1 MKKNRL
7 FAPFLM
13 LLAGAVAS
21 IVMRYF
27 RYSTGEMLPILL
39 CVLVIFYFA
48 GCFIQK
54 KITSFMEQIKAE
66 EEKKGEVVEKEVPEG
81 DEESSEEGTGEKTNS
96 R

>member
-1 MKKNRL
+1 MKKSRL

-39 CVLVIFYFA
+39 GVLIIFYFV
-48 GCFIQK
+48 GCLIQK
-54 KITSFMEQIKAE
+54 KVTAFMDQIRE
-66 EEKKGEVVEKEVPEG
+66 EEAKAGEVVEKEVPE
-81 DEESSEEGTGEKTNS
+81 EASEEGEPDEMAS
-96 R
+96 DR

>member
-39 CVLVIFYFA
+39 VVLIIFYFA
-48 GCFIQK
+48 GCLIQK
-54 KITSFMEQIKAE
+54 KVTAFMEQIRE
-66 EEKKGEVVEKEVPEG
+66 EEAKEGEVVEKEVPE
-81 DEESSEEGTGEKTNS
+81 DEGSEEEETGEKANN

>member
-39 CVLVIFYFA
+39 CVLIVFYFG
-48 GCFIQK
+48 GCLIQK
-54 KITSFMEQIKAE
+54 KISAFVEQIKE
-66 EEKKGEVVEKEVPEG
+66 EEAKEGEVVEKEIPEEDDG
-81 DEESSEEGTGEKTNS
+81 ASEEGVSEKANS

>member
-39 CVLVIFYFA
+39 CVLIIFYFG

-54 KITSFMEQIKAE
+54 KITAFMKQIKE
-66 EEKKGEVVEKEVPEG
+66 EEAKEGEVVEKELSG
-81 DEESSEEGTGEKTNS
+81 EEGEETGYDAGENANN

>member
-39 CVLVIFYFA
+39 LVLIIFYFG
-48 GCFIQK
+48 GCLIQK
-54 KITSFMEQIKAE
+54 KVNAFVEQIKKE
-66 EEKKGEVVEKEVPEG
+66 EAKEGEVVEKEVPE
-81 DEESSEEGTGEKTNS
+81 EEAEEEGVSEKANN

>member
-39 CVLVIFYFA
+39 LVLIIFYFV
-48 GCFIQK
+48 GCLIQK
-54 KITSFMEQIKAE
+54 KVNAFVEQIKKE
-66 EEKKGEVVEKEVPEG
+66 EAKEGEVVEKEVPE
-81 DEESSEEGTGEKTNS
+81 EEAEEEGVSEKANN

>member
-21 IVMRYF
+21 IVMRCF

-39 CVLVIFYFA
+39 GVLIVFYFA
-48 GCFIQK
+48 GCLIQK
-54 KITSFMEQIKAE
+54 KVNTFVEQIKSE
-66 EEKKGEVVEKEVPEG
+66 EAKEGEVVEKEAQQ
-81 DEESSEEGTGEKTNS
+81 EEEAEEEVSEKANN

>member
-39 CVLVIFYFA
+39 CVLIIFYFG

-54 KITSFMEQIKAE
+54 KITAFMKQIKE
-66 EEKKGEVVEKEVPEG
+66 EEAKEGEVVEKEL
-81 DEESSEEGTGEKTNS
+81 SEEEGEETGYDAGENANN

>member
-1 MKKNRL
+1 MKKNKL

-39 CVLVIFYFA
+39 VVLLVFYFG
-48 GCFIQK
+48 GCLIQK
-54 KITSFMEQIKAE
+54 KVTAFVEQIKE
-66 EEKKGEVVEKEVPEG
+66 EEAKEGEVVEKEVPE
-81 DEESSEEGTGEKTNS
+81 EEGEETGEEAGEKANN